1 MNRYY
6 VYCIKWKR
14 AGAILSMFLLI
25 VSSKFVDAQH
35 IEPRNPENAFIPL
48 QLTESTLN
56 TVQNERLTVLQP
68 TDLAKQPVFI
78 ELTDKPNHVFGSEE
92 RITTDGNI
100 FKTGN
105 QEDQLTIIPNRLKVA
120 PNPFNSHTTLT
131 FNMEQPVNMWIEV
144 YDILGRRVAKLADG
158 KFVKGAHEV
167 LFGADHLASGTYLIH
182 IRIQVIGE
190 DSTGDVIAHTRVVSL
205 IK

>member
-1 MNRYY
+1 M
-6 VYCIKWKR
+6 
-14 AGAILSMFLLI
+14 
-25 VSSKFVDAQH
+25 
-35 IEPRNPENAFIPL
+35 
-48 QLTESTLN
+48 
-56 TVQNERLTVLQP
+56 
-68 TDLAKQPVFI
+68 
-78 ELTDKPNHVFGSEE
+78 
-92 RITTDGNI
+92 
-100 FKTGN
+100 
-105 QEDQLTIIPNRLKVA
+105 
-120 PNPFNSHTTLT
+120 
-131 FNMEQPVNMWIEV
+131 

>member
-1 MNRYY
+1 
-6 VYCIKWKR
+6 
-14 AGAILSMFLLI
+14 MFLLI

-105 QEDQLTIIPNRLKVA
+105 QEDQLTIIQIGRASCRERGYNSVA
-120 PNPFNSHTTLT
+120 A
-131 FNMEQPVNMWIEV
+131 E
-144 YDILGRRVAKLADG
+144 
-158 KFVKGAHEV
+158 
-167 LFGADHLASGTYLIH
+167 AS
-182 IRIQVIGE
+182 
-190 DSTGDVIAHTRVVSL
+190 D
-205 IK
+205 KK